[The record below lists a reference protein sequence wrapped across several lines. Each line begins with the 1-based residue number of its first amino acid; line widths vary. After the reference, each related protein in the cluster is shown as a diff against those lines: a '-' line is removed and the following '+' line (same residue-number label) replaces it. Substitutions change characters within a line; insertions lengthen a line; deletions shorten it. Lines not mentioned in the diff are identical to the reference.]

1 MEAIR
6 KQAALVRCSSYDEQ
20 QVQQALDRLLEL
32 TGGLEW
38 VKPGMRIAVKPNLL
52 MKKHPDAACTTHP
65 QLLMALVVQL
75 KKRGAEVIVGDSPG
89 GPFAEKL
96 LKGVYQECMMTDLQ
110 HAGAHLNWDTEAE
123 SDYFEAGKVL
133 KHVDVV
139 RFVKQADAVISVA
152 KLKTHG
158 MMGYT
163 GAVKNLFGVIPGTL
177 KAEYHYRM
185 PNTEAF
191 AAMLVD
197 LAEYVSPR
205 LSIIDAVVGMEGDGP
220 SHGTPR
226 FVGGLI
232 GAASPHVADLVG
244 SALMGLQPQ
253 EVPTLKEAIERN
265 LCPATPWKLDL
276 KGEQIE
282 TLVVPDFKTISAAK
296 QASIDFAKNKI
307 WLRPFGKIV
316 QKALEQRPE
325 LNGKLCVGC
334 GECARACPPGAI
346 HIENRRPQI
355 DRTKCIRCFCC
366 QELCPKAAMQ
376 IHRSFLARI
385 IQK

>member
-1 MEAIR
+1 MDAIKKR
-6 KQAALVRCSSYDEQ
+6 VTLVKCSSYDAQ
-20 QVQQALDRLLEL
+20 QVQQALDQLLEL
-32 TGGLEW
+32 MGGLEW

-65 QLLMALVVQL
+65 QLLTALVLRL
-75 KKRGAEVIVGDSPG
+75 KEHGAEIIVGDSPG

-96 LKGVYQECMMTDLQ
+96 LRSVYQECMMTGVQ
-110 HAGAHLNWDTEAE
+110 EAGAYLNWDTAAE

-133 KHVDVV
+133 KHVDIV

-185 PNTEAF
+185 PNTETF

-232 GAASPHVADLVG
+232 GADSPHAADLVG

-253 EVPTLKEAIERN
+253 EVPTLKEAIERG
-265 LCPATPWKLDL
+265 LCPSTPLELEMEGDR
-276 KGEQIE
+276 IE
-282 TLVVPDFKTISAAK
+282 TLVVPDFKTIPAAK
-296 QASIDFAKNKI
+296 QMSTDFTKNRV
-307 WLRPFGKIV
+307 WLRPFGKV
-316 QKALEQRPE
+316 VKKVLEQRPE
-325 LNGKLCVGC
+325 LNVALCVGC
-334 GECARACPPGAI
+334 GECARVCPPKAI

-355 DRTKCIRCFCC
+355 DRKKCIRCFCC

-376 IHRSFLARI
+376 IHRSLLARMV
-385 IQK
+385 QK